1 MNIMKINI
9 SKISF
14 IFYSSL
20 LLFTNVNHAYA
31 QWVLPANTFGLT
43 DDFMGSILRISNWLL
58 AFAVTLSVLAMIW
71 GGLNY
76 VSSSGDAQK
85 ADLSKKIIY
94 YAVIGIIVSGIS
106 YALINLIATKLLT

>member
-1 MNIMKINI
+1 MKINT

-20 LLFTNVNHAYA
+20 LLFITSINCAYA
-31 QWVLPANTFGLT
+31 QWVLPANPGLT

-85 ADLSKKIIY
+85 ADLSKKILY
-94 YAVIGIIVSGIS
+94 YAVIGIIVSGVS
-106 YALINLIATKLLT
+106 YALINLIATKLLA